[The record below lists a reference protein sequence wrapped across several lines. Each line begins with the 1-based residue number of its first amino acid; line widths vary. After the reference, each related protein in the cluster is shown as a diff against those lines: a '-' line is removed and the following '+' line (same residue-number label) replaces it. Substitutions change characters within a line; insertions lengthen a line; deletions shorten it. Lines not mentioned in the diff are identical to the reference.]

1 MLRRLSM
8 KKLRSRFLVL
18 RLDCE
23 LNDLAGSINSNQ
35 YTEQRGMGVISGF
48 LDRDSVNATFVEKKK
63 VYDEISYPDGETDTL
78 ERYEY
83 IYFSFK
89 AHSISD
95 KHYLF
100 QLINAP
106 VSIKCFIAF
115 LSKLFPSLAVEKY
128 KFDLKDF
135 HKIIKRSSIVERAR
149 VTNLKA
155 SSLPFSEKSAAK
167 IELFSETDSYR
178 ELKRV
183 YGEKGYSLDRL
194 VFTISY
200 GGGDYEIIATAS
212 GLISYSELLDE
223 SIVIDSFVGSIS
235 Y

>member
-1 MLRRLSM
+1 MT
-8 KKLRSRFLVL
+8 KLRNRFLVF

-23 LNDLAGSINSNQ
+23 LNDLAENMNSNQ
-35 YTEQRGMGVISGF
+35 YTENRGAGVISGS

-63 VYDEISYPDGETDTL
+63 VYDKISYPDGETETI
-78 ERYEY
+78 ERYKY

-89 AHSISD
+89 AQAISD

-100 QLINAP
+100 QLVNAP
-106 VSIKCFIAF
+106 VSVKRFVEF
-115 LSKLFPSLAVEKY
+115 LSKIYPNLAVENF
-128 KFDLKDF
+128 KFDLQRF
-135 HKIIKRSSIVERAR
+135 HKSIKQDPRVERAR
-149 VTNLKA
+149 VTSLKA

-183 YGEKGYSLDRL
+183 YGENNYNLDRL

-200 GGGDYEIIATAS
+200 GGSDYEMLAS
-212 GLISYSELLDE
+212 SSGAMSYSEHLDE
-223 SIVIDSFVGSIS
+223 SIVIESFVDSIS

>member
-1 MLRRLSM
+1 M

-23 LNDLAGSINSNQ
+23 LNDLADGINSNQ
-35 YTEQRGMGVISGF
+35 YTEKKGMGIISGS

-63 VYDEISYPDGETDTL
+63 VFDEISYPDGETDTL

-89 AHSISD
+89 AHSISA

-106 VSIKCFIAF
+106 VSIKCFMAF
-115 LSKLFPSLAVEKY
+115 LSKIYPSLAVEKY
-128 KFDLKDF
+128 KFDLQDF
-135 HKIIKRSSIVERAR
+135 HKSIKRNPSIERSR

-183 YGEKGYSLDRL
+183 YGEKGYCLDRL
-194 VFTISY
+194 VFTISC
-200 GGGDYEIIATAS
+200 GGGDYEMLASAS
-212 GLISYSELLDE
+212 GVISYSELLDE
-223 SIVIDSFVGSIS
+223 SIVIESFVGSIS